1 LPTDD
6 FYPQLM
12 GFTEDRDDWIP
23 INDRFVDLKF
33 ETRNTIMNMGSL
45 FVVYI
50 WIVVKLFIMLI
61 FGILVSFNY
70 G

>member
-1 LPTDD
+1 
-6 FYPQLM
+6 M

-45 FVVYI
+45 FLVYI
-50 WIVVKLFIMLI
+50 WIVVKFFIMLI

>member
-1 LPTDD
+1 
-6 FYPQLM
+6 M

>member
-1 LPTDD
+1 
-6 FYPQLM
+6 M
-12 GFTEDRDDWIP
+12 GFTEDREDWIP

-61 FGILVSFNY
+61 FGILF
-70 G
+70 